1 MAFEVTILGNSSASP
16 APNRHPSG
24 QYLNILDH
32 HILIDCGEGTQ
43 MQLQRYKIKKSRINQ
58 IFISHVHGDH
68 ILGLPGLL
76 LSMNLMGREAPV
88 HIYGPKE
95 LFEILN
101 VFFKYSDTR
110 FSFELNYHTVD
121 PNKTEVI
128 FENIYYK
135 VISFPLFHRVPTAG
149 FLFQERS
156 KLRKLN
162 VEACE
167 KTKVPFTHFNDLKRG
182 RDYLSPD
189 GKTHIKNELLT
200 FDPGKPITYAYCSD
214 TIFDEK
220 VIKSVQDADILYH
233 EATFMHDKLSRA
245 IDTMHTTAKQ
255 AGIVASKANVEKLI
269 IGHFSARY
277 DDLQPLL
284 AEARTEFAN
293 TDIADEGRTFIME

>member
-1 MAFEVTILGNSSASP
+1 MAFQVTILGNSSASP
-16 APNRHPSG
+16 SLNRHPSG

-32 HILIDCGEGTQ
+32 HILVDCGEGTQ
-43 MQLQRYKIKKSRINQ
+43 MQLQRFKIKKSRINQ

-76 LSMNLMGREAPV
+76 LSMNLMGREAPI

-110 FSFELNYHTVD
+110 FNFELNYHTVD
-121 PNKTEVI
+121 PNSTEVI

-135 VISFPLFHRVPTAG
+135 VIAFPLYHRVPTAG

-162 VEACE
+162 TEACE
-167 KTKVPFTHFNDLKRG
+167 KHKIPFTHFNDIKRG
-182 RDYLSPD
+182 KDYYSPD
-189 GKTHIKNELLT
+189 GKTHIKNHLLS
-200 FDPGKPITYAYCSD
+200 FESGKPITYAYCSD
-214 TIFDEK
+214 TIFHEE
-220 VIKSVQDADILYH
+220 VIKVVENADILYH
-233 EATFMHDKLSRA
+233 EATFMHDKLQRA
-245 IDTMHTTAKQ
+245 IETMHTTCKQ
-255 AGIVASKANVEKLI
+255 AGIIAKRANVTKLI

-277 DDLQPLL
+277 DNLQPLL
-284 AEARTEFAN
+284 LEAKAEFENTE
-293 TDIADEGRTFIME
+293 IADEGRTFIME